1 MQNDPLTYNSMGLIY
16 NELGN
21 QVLAKK
27 YFKEGLK
34 EFPDDITLLSNY
46 GVLLFN
52 LGEIEE
58 SNIVVDKL
66 KSYNIGNSFLHAGIG
81 KILPPEYEID
91 LEEELARHPKSPSI
105 VLEIGKFMLRRG
117 SLEKLITFIKDEM
130 TRGNESPKILSLL
143 SYAYFFSYEFSEAES
158 AVLKS
163 IEKFPDNITLL
174 LTIIFLYVNRGKFE
188 KVLPI
193 LEKIKSVDPMYI
205 EALFNVGMILENAG
219 ILTKAKLL
227 FEWFVEVSDH
237 ESSKQVVELHLEVI
251 NSRLNLKKE
260 RGNEGIF

>member
-1 MQNDPLTYNSMGLIY
+1 R
-16 NELGN
+16 GN
-21 QVLAKK
+21 
-27 YFKEGLK
+27 
-34 EFPDDITLLSNY
+34 
-46 GVLLFN
+46 
-52 LGEIEE
+52 
-58 SNIVVDKL
+58 
-66 KSYNIGNSFLHAGIG
+66 
-81 KILPPEYEID
+81 
-91 LEEELARHPKSPSI
+91 
-105 VLEIGKFMLRRG
+105 
-117 SLEKLITFIKDEM
+117 LEKLITFIKDEM
-130 TRGNESPKILSLL
+130 TRGNESPKILALL

-158 AVLKS
+158 TVLKS

-174 LTIIFLYVNRGKFE
+174 LTIIFLYINRGKFE

-251 NSRLNLKKE
+251 NSRLNLKEE